1 MNTVCGDNC
10 DYSLKVEQLR
20 SSFIRIIFSR
30 LYTTNKQIDFVF
42 LQESKS

>member
-10 DYSLKVEQLR
+10 DYSFKIEQLR
-20 SSFIRIIFSR
+20 SSFIRVIFSR

-42 LQESKS
+42 LQESNS